1 VLSEIENNNP
11 ITRREFTVEAVMALL
26 AGVTITV
33 SGCGDDDSPS
43 TPTSPTPA
51 PAADVNGTISA
62 NHGHTAAVTSMQI
75 TAAGAVTL
83 NIQGTATHP
92 HTVTLTA
99 QEVQSIGAR
108 QRVTKTSSS
117 DAGHTHDVTF
127 N

>member
-1 VLSEIENNNP
+1 MSSEIEKHDS
-11 ITRREFTVEAVMALL
+11 ISRREFTVEAVMALL

-33 SGCGDDDSPS
+33 AGCGDDDGPS
-43 TPTSPTPA
+43 TPTSPA
-51 PAADVNGTISA
+51 PTGSADVTGNVSA
-62 NHGHTAAVTSMQI
+62 NHGHTATVTSMQI
-75 TAAGAVTL
+75 TAAGAITL